1 MALTPAI
8 YYLADAYGNGIQWG
22 PYNTGVADFAA
33 SYLADPESVMATP
46 CAANGTPVGTFFPM
60 YDGSYPSGTNVGA
73 FVTGGQIAGLTVA
86 NSKGYNWLNNSVG
99 IGPDSRICRRLWQNI
114 YTGAPYFHYV
124 KYLAPASLV
133 GGWGSGG
140 TGTRSAFVTERTKI
154 NAAAAAVGNTLDT
167 KLVVL
172 DLAGTDIQ
180 NWATSGAYASG
191 SSGPTKYEADL
202 IALITWIRAN
212 MGGSTKIQ
220 LVSHHPGFRS
230 TSVPG
235 ASIYVHEIHMKVA
248 STVSDVA
255 VNTSRFK
262 ARQGASAFSSTDISG
277 DWTDYRIEDI
287 LRLGEDIVDIF
298 GRQLTGS
305 WATARKGIPVYG
317 LIGDSIATGPI
328 PATLAAQL
336 DSASLLGPSGVTRP
350 EGQWVFNGGVP
361 ALQTYSPIA
370 NGNANGT
377 VNSFSGPEMSL
388 TAELWKLHPDGFVL
402 VKRAVNGSGLCTGA
416 GGLWKKSAG
425 TLYTAFLADVEKAN
439 QLCISQLGRVP
450 DFRGLHVILGD
461 NDSSAGGALFAAEV
475 GQFCLD
481 LWNDLS
487 TRTTG
492 KNFPIS
498 WRMPQPQTALGLVGD
513 RATIRNALV
522 GQATN
527 NPQFKRVTL
536 DGYERSRDDIHE
548 TPETCIAHGRL
559 AAAALASGTLA

>member
-22 PYNTGVADFAA
+22 PYNTGLSDFVA
-33 SYLADPESVMATP
+33 SYLADPEATMATP
-46 CAANGTPVGTFFPM
+46 CAANGTPVGTFSPM
-60 YDGSYPSGTNVGA
+60 YDGSYPSGANTGA

-86 NSKGYNWLNNSVG
+86 GSKGYNWLNNSVG
-99 IGPDSRICRRLWQNI
+99 IGPDSRICRRLWQKI

-154 NAAAAAVGNTLDT
+154 NAAATAVGNTLDT

-180 NWATSGAYASG
+180 NWVTSGAYASG

-202 IALITWIRAN
+202 VALITWIRAN
-212 MGGSTKIQ
+212 MGASTKIQ
-220 LVSHHPGFRS
+220 LVSHHPAFRGIS
-230 TSVPG
+230 QPG

-248 STVSDVA
+248 STVADVA

-262 ARQGASAFSSTDISG
+262 ARQGANGFASTDISG

-287 LRLGEDIVDIF
+287 LRLGEDVVDIF
-298 GRQLTGS
+298 ERQITGS
-305 WATARKGIPVYG
+305 WAVARKGIPVYA
-317 LIGDSIATGPI
+317 LIGDSIANGPI
-328 PATLAAQL
+328 PPTLAAQL

-350 EGQWVFNGGVP
+350 VGQWVFNGGVP

-370 NGNANGT
+370 NGNANGS
-377 VNSFSGPEMSL
+377 VNSWSGPEISL
-388 TAELWKLHPDGFVL
+388 TAELAKIHPDGFVL
-402 VKRAVNGSGLCTGA
+402 VKWSVFGSGLCTGA

-425 TLYTAFLADVEKAN
+425 TIYTSFLAGVEKTN
-439 QLCISQLGRVP
+439 QLCITQLGRVP
-450 DFRGLHVILGD
+450 DFRGIHVVLGD
-461 NDSSAGGALFAAEV
+461 NDSSSGGALFATEV
-475 GQFCLD
+475 SQFCQD
-481 LWNDLS
+481 LWADLS

-492 KNFPIS
+492 KSFPIS
-498 WRMPQPQTALGLVGD
+498 WRQPQPQTALGVVGD
-513 RATIRNALV
+513 RTTIRNSLSGMAA
-522 GQATN
+522 GY
-527 NPQFKRVTL
+527 PQFKKVSL

-548 TPETCIAHGRL
+548 TPETCLAHGRL